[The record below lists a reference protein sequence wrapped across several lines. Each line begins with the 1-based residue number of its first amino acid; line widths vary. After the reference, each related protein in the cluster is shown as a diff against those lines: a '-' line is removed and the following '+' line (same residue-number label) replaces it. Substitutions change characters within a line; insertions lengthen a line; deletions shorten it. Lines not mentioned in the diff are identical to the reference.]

1 MRKLLVVSA
10 LAAALAAQPA
20 FAEIGRIKS
29 LVGEVTILRN
39 STVLPGASGFKLE
52 QGDIVRTGKTGRVG
66 IAFLDNTRMALGPA
80 SRITLEKFAYDRSRQ
95 TGDFVTSVN
104 RGSLG
109 VVSGNIAKSKRDAM
123 RVRTPTS
130 MLGVR
135 GTKFVVE
142 VKGRGEDK

>member
-1 MRKLLVVSA
+1 MRKILILSA
-10 LAAALAAQPA
+10 FAVLFTAQPA
-20 FAEIGRIKS
+20 WAEAGRIKS
-29 LVGEVTILRN
+29 HVGDVQILRDGR
-39 STVLPGASGFKLE
+39 TFAAKPGFKLE
-52 QGDIVRTGKTGRVG
+52 EGDVVATGKTGRVG
-66 IAFLDNTRMALGPA
+66 IAFLDNTRMALGPK
-80 SRITLEKFAYDRSRQ
+80 SRITLSEFSYDRARQ
-95 TGDFVTSVN
+95 TGSFVTSVE

-142 VKGRGEDK
+142 VK